1 VPAELVGKLMLAG
14 GLKETN
20 VSVAIEQ
27 IRPYA
32 VDVSG
37 GIETAPGIKSADK
50 MALFVQA
57 VLATDRAVHEISS

>member
-1 VPAELVGKLMLAG
+1 LAGKLMLAG

-37 GIETAPGIKSADK
+37 GIETAPGIKSAQK

-57 VLATDRAVHEISS
+57 VMSADQTVNEISA